1 MALVEVKGTNRRV
14 SGCQWRVQ
22 LRIDR
27 YCQCNRYAVDGE
39 TDVSVLKGISGIF
52 IFEHFPSGRF
62 SWWFIRSSGELLD
75 NESLSISEL
84 RLMILQQIRFHRDDN
99 LSVLTRKDIVHK
111 SKTMKAMVPI
121 RRRTGRLHNVSTIG
135 PSPATRLVLHYCNDG
150 GLGLRR
156 CSQAAAARA

>member
-1 MALVEVKGTNRRV
+1 MKIYSAMALVEVKGTNRRV

-99 LSVLTRKDIVHK
+99 LI
-111 SKTMKAMVPI
+111 I
-121 RRRTGRLHNVSTIG
+121 
-135 PSPATRLVLHYCNDG
+135 
-150 GLGLRR
+150 
-156 CSQAAAARA
+156 